1 MGMQGDYSS
10 QSLENLQF
18 RRQFFL
24 GPEFVKGFPAWTRKS
39 VATTY
44 CLTVHPDLEI
54 CQATDGNKSIT
65 LLGYIL
71 DPNNPL
77 AGNSDVLDALIRK
90 LDRCHDFWKYTSE
103 FGGRW
108 VLVVNDGQ
116 DTILFT
122 DAAGLRS
129 VYYSQSALLKKTFC
143 ASQPGLI
150 AKTLSLSMDEE
161 ALGYITSRE
170 LDDGEVY
177 WLPGDAS
184 MYGGIKA
191 LLPNHYLNLR
201 SGQSHR
207 FWPDADLKG
216 ISRQE
221 AVAESSRL
229 LSGLMMSARQRFGL
243 ALSLTAGWDSRVML
257 ALSRDMARDLYC
269 FTLAY
274 PHTEQTRDV
283 TIPAALLKKLGLKH
297 FLLKYP
303 QHVDTEFKTI
313 YQANIDAANNS
324 YCADAQAMYDHYP
337 QSLVCITGDVAEIVK
352 CYYRL
357 EEQRRNDVSA
367 HDLAGLCGIGTHPFL
382 IKAFDRWLSAVDS
395 RNVHLLDLFC
405 WEQIAGRKQALIR
418 AQFDIAHESFAPFSC
433 RNLLLTILSV
443 DEDYRRP
450 PEQRILKELIERF
463 WFEVL
468 CVPIN
473 PPEKIRAKNLVIG
486 TLKKLHLYQL
496 VPESAKRLGKRVVK

>member
-1 MGMQGDYSS
+1 
-10 QSLENLQF
+10 
-18 RRQFFL
+18 
-24 GPEFVKGFPAWTRKS
+24 
-39 VATTY
+39 
-44 CLTVHPDLEI
+44 
-54 CQATDGNKSIT
+54 
-65 LLGYIL
+65 
-71 DPNNPL
+71 
-77 AGNSDVLDALIRK
+77 
-90 LDRCHDFWKYTSE
+90 
-103 FGGRW
+103 
-108 VLVVNDGQ
+108 
-116 DTILFT
+116 
-122 DAAGLRS
+122 
-129 VYYSQSALLKKTFC
+129 
-143 ASQPGLI
+143 
-150 AKTLSLSMDEE
+150 MDEE
-161 ALGYITSRE
+161 ALGYIHSRE
-170 LDDGEVY
+170 LDDCEVY

-184 MYGGIKA
+184 MYEEVKA

-201 SGQSHR
+201 TGQSHR

-216 ISRQE
+216 MSSQE

-229 LSGLMMSARQRFGL
+229 LRGLMVSARQRFGL

-274 PHTEQTRDV
+274 PHTEHTRDV

-297 FLLKYP
+297 SLLKYP
-303 QHVDTEFKTI
+303 EHVNAEFKTI
-313 YQANIDAANNS
+313 YQANIDAANKS

-337 QSLVCITGDVAEIVK
+337 QSLACITGDVAEIVK

-357 EEQRRNDVSA
+357 DEHRRNDVSA
-367 HDLAGLCGIGTHPFL
+367 RDLAELCGIGTHPFL
-382 IKAFDRWLSAVDS
+382 MKAFDRWLSAADS
-395 RNVHLLDLFC
+395 RNFDLLDLFC

-433 RNLLLTILSV
+433 RSLLTTMLSV

-450 PEQRILKELIERF
+450 PEHKFLRELIERF

-468 CVPIN
+468 RLPIN